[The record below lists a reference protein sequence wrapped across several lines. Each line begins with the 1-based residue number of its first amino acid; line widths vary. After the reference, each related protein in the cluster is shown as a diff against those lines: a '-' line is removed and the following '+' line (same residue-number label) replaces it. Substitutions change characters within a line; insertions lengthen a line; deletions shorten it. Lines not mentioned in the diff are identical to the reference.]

1 MPLAQRLVQAGLS
14 AVQAAAI
21 AGTVADNL
29 VAAGT
34 VQGNALPL
42 GADTNRFTTVGA
54 GAGAILPAM
63 NPGDSVEVINV
74 GANALKLYPPVGGQ
88 LNALGANAA
97 YSIAV
102 ATPYCTVT
110 ATSPTQYHAFQ
121 SA

>member
-29 VAAGT
+29 TATGT
-34 VQGNALPL
+34 TQGGALAL
-42 GADTNRFTTVGA
+42 GADTNRLTTVSA
-54 GAGAILPAM
+54 NSGAILPAM

-88 LNALGANAA
+88 INALGTNAA
-97 YSIAV
+97 YSIAT

-110 ATSPTQYHAFQ
+110 CTSPTQYHAFQ
-121 SA
+121 SS